1 LDAGLGGSRRAFAN
15 RTLFRGVVM
24 GMRRIDI
31 YLLSGLLLAVLVLL
45 TAACGG
51 GSY

>member
-1 LDAGLGGSRRAFAN
+1 
-15 RTLFRGVVM
+15 M

-31 YLLSGLLLAVLVLL
+31 YLLSGLLLVVLVLL